1 MVHADRAEA
10 GPPALRHVKR
20 KTSAMTADYTVYGHF
35 NSQPAARVVLFLA
48 LAGVPFA
55 YRHVDLR
62 SGEQKGSD
70 YLAINRF
77 GRVPTL
83 VHGDLSLS
91 ESGVILT
98 YLASTTG
105 QFGGRDERET
115 LRLAE
120 WLSWLA
126 DVLLPL
132 QRARA
137 VRTYN
142 GDPNALPWLDAGA
155 ASGLAQFDR
164 HLAGRR
170 FIEGDRP
177 TIADIF
183 AFPWVDLADEAMLDL
198 ADHPNAQAWHAR
210 MLALPGA
217 KRQYDLMPRQ
227 DVG

>member
-1 MVHADRAEA
+1 
-10 GPPALRHVKR
+10 
-20 KTSAMTADYTVYGHF
+20 MTAAYTVYGQY
-35 NSQPAARVVLFLA
+35 NSQPATRVVLFLSM
-48 LAGVPFA
+48 AGEPFA

-62 SGEQKGSD
+62 TDQQKSPG

-83 VHGDLSLS
+83 VHGDVSVS

-98 YLASTTG
+98 YLAEKTG
-105 QFGGRDERET
+105 KFGGRDEREK
-115 LRLAE
+115 LKLAE

-126 DVLLPL
+126 DVLLPV

-137 VRTYN
+137 VRQFN
-142 GDPNALPWLDAGA
+142 GDRNALPWLDAAA

-164 HLAGRR
+164 QLAGRS
-170 FIEGDRP
+170 FIEGERV

-183 AFPWVDLADEAMLDL
+183 AFPWIDLVEEAAIDI
-198 ADHPNAQAWHAR
+198 AKYPNVQAWHAR
-210 MLALPGA
+210 MLTQPGA